1 MKVLKLVLL
10 LSVFAMPGCT
20 FAVPQAES
28 AIRWVQNLNQG
39 SEDNGVNQQPV
50 WLASVGEHGAVVKPY
65 TSGDFIV
72 FANSDGDA
80 ITFDGWIVRSIT
92 GFGLTTPLSIS
103 GKEGVRTFTSD
114 GAVSKIRCGPWIW
127 RQPLWQQ
134 RCDQGASKIVLD
146 DAGNIQQI
154 SMGLD
159 EKARFVTLRV
169 AN

>member
-10 LSVFAMPGCT
+10 MSVFATPGCT

-39 SEDNGVNQQPV
+39 SEENAVNQQPV
-50 WLASVGEHGAVVKPY
+50 WFASVGEHGAVVNPY
-65 TSGDFIV
+65 ASGDFIV
-72 FANSDGDA
+72 FANTDGDA

-103 GKEGVRTFTSD
+103 GKEGVRTFVSD
-114 GAVSKIRCGPWIW
+114 GAVSKVGCGSWIW
-127 RQPLWQQ
+127 RQPVWRQ
-134 RCDQGASKIVLD
+134 RCDQGASEIVLD